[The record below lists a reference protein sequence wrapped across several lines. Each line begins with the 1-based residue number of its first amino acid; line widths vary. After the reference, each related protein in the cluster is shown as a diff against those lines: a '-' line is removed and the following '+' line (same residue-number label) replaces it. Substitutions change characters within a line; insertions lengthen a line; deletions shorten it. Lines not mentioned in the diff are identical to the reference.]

1 MDGYR
6 SDRPD
11 SHNFFGIPRRLK
23 GEAKGFRRPGTWVL
37 LIDAKEVSQV
47 ASYVVNE
54 SL

>member
-1 MDGYR
+1 MDDYR

-11 SHNFFGIPRRLK
+11 SDNFFGIPRLLK
-23 GEAKGFRRPGTWVL
+23 GEAKGIMRPGTWVL